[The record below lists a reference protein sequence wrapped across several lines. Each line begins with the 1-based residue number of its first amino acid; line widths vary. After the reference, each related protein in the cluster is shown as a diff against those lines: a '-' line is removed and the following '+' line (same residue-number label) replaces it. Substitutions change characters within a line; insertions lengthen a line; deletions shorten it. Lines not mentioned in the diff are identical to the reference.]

1 MSFISNE
8 VGWVVRT
15 FPSEMSR
22 SFFGH
27 SSAMVVESFEL
38 SPTKGD
44 KLFEHSLM
52 EVNELFEF
60 SLRSRYE
67 FFNDG

>member
-22 SFFGH
+22 SFLGH
-27 SSAMVVESFEL
+27 SSEMVVESFEL
-38 SPTKGD
+38 SPTMVD
-44 KLFEHSLM
+44 KLFGHSSM
-52 EVNELFEF
+52 KVDELFEL
-60 SLRSRYE
+60 SLG
-67 FFNDG
+67 NG